1 MRHGENMVE
10 GILKKT
16 FLKRSF
22 SRLANRAL
30 LLILFAFLLSSCAS
44 RYFNPL
50 PTPKEPVRIKDL
62 GELPYRELWQGF
74 VFNGEKVGFTHLKIV
89 PMPEGQSYQILSE
102 ARMHIRFMGMD
113 KKITMNSDDI
123 VRPDL
128 TLVSFHNEQK
138 MDEKPPHPQWKN
150 HGWQTYGVSEEWQGG
165 KNCRDNS
172 FKIALPHKHNESLSR
187 SPRHGGRLHL

>member
-1 MRHGENMVE
+1 MED
-10 GILKKT
+10 ILRKT

-22 SRLANRAL
+22 SRLAKRS

-50 PTPKEPVRIKDL
+50 PAPGEPFRIKDL
-62 GELPYRELWQGF
+62 GEFPYRELWQGF

-89 PMPEGQSYQILSE
+89 PMPEVQRYKILSE

-128 TLVSFHNEQK
+128 TWSHSITNRK
-138 MDEKPPHPQWKN
+138 WTKSPSSSMEKSWMANLRCFRRVARRKKLQ
-150 HGWQTYGVSEEWQGG
+150 
-165 KNCRDNS
+165 R
-172 FKIALPHKHNESLSR
+172 
-187 SPRHGGRLHL
+187 